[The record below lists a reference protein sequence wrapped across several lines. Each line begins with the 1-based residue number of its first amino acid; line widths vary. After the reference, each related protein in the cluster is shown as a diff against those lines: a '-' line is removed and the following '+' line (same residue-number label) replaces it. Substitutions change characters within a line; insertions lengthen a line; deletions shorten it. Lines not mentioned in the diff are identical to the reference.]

1 MIVKGTVIY
10 TSLWKQKLYLVNQG
24 TMLSYLQALAF

>member
-24 TMLSYLQALAF
+24 MMLSYLQALAF